1 MNVPTT
7 SVTAVLA
14 VSLGLA
20 AGVAGAQNPKRP
32 NPASATSSRPP
43 VDTEVRE
50 FIRAAG
56 ESGEAEVA
64 FAGIAKQ
71 RSQMAVVRDLAARL
85 EREHRATNQ
94 ELLTLAKARRV
105 DIPEIS
111 AADRAAQRTL
121 EGLSGAAFDREYIA
135 LMVRGHDASIA
146 LFSAAV
152 KSTDAGVRALAEKTL
167 PTLRAHMEA
176 IERARKAIG
185 GTDPPK

>member
-1 MNVPTT
+1 MNVLP

-20 AGVAGAQNPKRP
+20 AQNPP
-32 NPASATSSRPP
+32 PPASSRAA
-43 VDTEVRE
+43 VEHEVRE

-56 ESGEAEVA
+56 ESGQAELA

-71 RSQMAVVRDLAARL
+71 RSQQAVVRDLAARL
-85 EREHRATNQ
+85 EREQKATNQ
-94 ELLTLAKARRV
+94 ELVTLAKARRV
-105 DIPEIS
+105 DIPEMT
-111 AADRAAQRTL
+111 AADRVAQRTL
-121 EGLSGAAFDREYIA
+121 EGLSGAAFDREFIVM
-135 LMVRGHDASIA
+135 MVRGHDASLA

-167 PTLRAHMEA
+167 PALRAHIEA

>member
-1 MNVPTT
+1 MKVMT

-14 VSLGLA
+14 VSLGL
-20 AGVAGAQNPKRP
+20 VAGANAQTANAP
-32 NPASATSSRPP
+32 NSGLPASSRPQAI
-43 VDTEVRE
+43 DDDVRE

-64 FAGIAKQ
+64 LAGVAKQ
-71 RSQMAVVRDLAARL
+71 RSQMAIVRELAARL

-94 ELLTLAKARRV
+94 ELLTLARTRRV
-105 DIPEIS
+105 DIPEMS
-111 AADRAAQRTL
+111 AEHRAAQRTL

-135 LMVRGHDASIA
+135 LMVKGHDASIA
-146 LFSAAV
+146 RFSAAV
-152 KSTDAGVRALAEKTL
+152 KSADAGVRAFAEKAL

-176 IERARKAIG
+176 VEKARKAIG

>member
-1 MNVPTT
+1 MNVTP

-14 VSLGLA
+14 ISLGVA
-20 AGVAGAQNPKRP
+20 VGAGAQNPRTQ
-32 NPASATSSRPP
+32 NPAPPASSRPQT
-43 VDTEVRE
+43 VEHDVRE

-56 ESGEAEVA
+56 QSGEAEVA

-85 EREHRATNQ
+85 EREHTATNQ
-94 ELLTLAKARRV
+94 EMLTLAKARRV
-105 DIPEIS
+105 DIPEMS

-121 EGLSGAAFDREYIA
+121 AGLSGAPFDREYIA
-135 LMVRGHDASIA
+135 LMVRGHDASIT

-152 KSTDAGVRALAEKTL
+152 KSTDAAVRALAEKTL